1 MRVDPRGQSFFK
13 FPHDAPET
21 QRLSARRGYP
31 AGDPGLQPNKE
42 CALAHSPRFDNTH
55 LANKDAYIASLKAG
69 FN

>member
-1 MRVDPRGQSFFK
+1 MKGGLCGQSFFK

-21 QRLSARRGYP
+21 QRLIARRGDP

-42 CALAHSPRFDNTH
+42 CVLAYSTLFDNAH
-55 LANKDAYIASLKAG
+55 LVNKDAYIANLKAG